1 MFTSLI
7 LNYSPKNLFL
17 LVKEIQYKILISLK
31 NLSQLMYFFL
41 NNMDIQLK
49 FFSDLLTIDFP
60 IFLFRFTSVYNII
73 SMSYNVRFL
82 LKTILGF
89 NNSINSITSSFTC
102 SSWFERES
110 WDLFGIFYLNNLDLR
125 RILNDYGFFGHPLKK
140 DFPLS
145 GFLEIYIY
153 IFVSL
158 VFYGNIK
165 MGQGFRY
172 FSLTSPWKR
181 RGLC

>member
-7 LNYSPKNLFL
+7 LNSSPKNLFL

-41 NNMDIQLK
+41 NNMDVQLK

-60 IFLFRFTSVYNII
+60 IFLFRFISVYNII

-102 SSWFERES
+102 SS
-110 WDLFGIFYLNNLDLR
+110 
-125 RILNDYGFFGHPLKK
+125 
-140 DFPLS
+140 
-145 GFLEIYIY
+145 
-153 IFVSL
+153 
-158 VFYGNIK
+158 
-165 MGQGFRY
+165 
-172 FSLTSPWKR
+172 
-181 RGLC
+181 

>member
-82 LKTILGF
+82 LKTILG
-89 NNSINSITSSFTC
+89 
-102 SSWFERES
+102 
-110 WDLFGIFYLNNLDLR
+110 LKLN
-125 RILNDYGFFGHPLKK
+125 
-140 DFPLS
+140 
-145 GFLEIYIY
+145 
-153 IFVSL
+153 
-158 VFYGNIK
+158 
-165 MGQGFRY
+165 
-172 FSLTSPWKR
+172 
-181 RGLC
+181 